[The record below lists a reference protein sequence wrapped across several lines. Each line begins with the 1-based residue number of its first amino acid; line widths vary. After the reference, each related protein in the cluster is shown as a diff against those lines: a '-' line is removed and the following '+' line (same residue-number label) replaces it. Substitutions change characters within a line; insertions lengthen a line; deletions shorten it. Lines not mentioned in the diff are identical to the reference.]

1 MVTALLCPNSS
12 HLTEAMLIYQPKC
25 DPNFRIAWYGG
36 ESTQLHY
43 ERKTADEW
51 TGIDVRTLGGGVPT
65 GVKELLHEMQDYYD
79 YCITMTYDNL
89 YDTIF

>member
-1 MVTALLCPNSS
+1 MRSMVTVLLSPHSS

-43 ERKTADEW
+43 EQNQDGEW
-51 TGIDVRTLGGGVPT
+51 TDIDVRTLGGGIPT
-65 GVKELLHEMQDYYD
+65 GVKELLREMQEYYN
-79 YCITMTYDNL
+79 YCI
-89 YDTIF
+89 